1 LGKPGSARDPLW
13 YKDAIIYELH
23 VKTYAD
29 ANGDGVGDFD
39 GLIGKLGYLQ
49 RLGVTCLWL
58 LPFYESPRRDDGYDV
73 AHYERVHAEYGTLE
87 SFSRFLEAAHA
98 HQLQVITELVINHT
112 SDQHPWFK
120 AARLAPPGSSKRNFY
135 VWSDTDRRYPDA
147 RVIFRDAESSN
158 WEWDPL
164 AGAFFWHRFFRHQP
178 DLNYDNPRVRAA
190 VLKVMRFWLDRGV
203 DGLRLDAVS
212 HLYERDGTRCENLP
226 ETHAFLKE
234 MRADMDQRYASRV
247 LLAEANQWPAD
258 AQPYFGNDD
267 ECQMAF
273 HFPLMPRIFL
283 ALEREEARPIVDI
296 ITRTPTPPP
305 GCQWALFLRNHD
317 ELTLSA
323 VTDDERDAL
332 VEAYAADPRMQLNKG
347 IRRRLAPLLDNDR
360 ARIELAHAL
369 LFSLPGT
376 PVLYYGD
383 EIGMGDN
390 LQLSDRDGLRTPMQ
404 WSDDLNGGFSTASGR
419 RLVLPPIDDDVYG
432 YPAVNVARQE
442 RDPGSLLA
450 SISRLIAARRR
461 HAAFGRGSIEFLRCD
476 NPRVLT
482 FVRRLEGDAI
492 VIVANLSA
500 SVQSATIELP
510 APFAGAAVVELIDD
524 TPLAPVGS
532 GPYGLTLGP
541 HACYWLELSV

>member
-1 LGKPGSARDPLW
+1 MSARDALW

-73 AHYERVHAEYGTLE
+73 AHYERVHADYGTLE
-87 SFSRFLEAAHA
+87 SFARFVEAAHD

-112 SDQHPWFK
+112 SGQHPWFK

-135 VWSDTDRRYPDA
+135 VWSDTDQRYRDA

-164 AGAFFWHRFFRHQP
+164 AGAFYWHRFFRHQP
-178 DLNYDNPRVRAA
+178 DLNYDNPRVRRA

-212 HLYERDGTRCENLP
+212 HLYEREGTRCENLP

-234 MRADMDQRYASRV
+234 MRADMDRRYAGRV
-247 LLAEANQWPAD
+247 LLAEANQWPPD
-258 AQPYFGNDD
+258 EQPYFGNDD

-273 HFPLMPRIFL
+273 HFPLMPRVFL
-283 ALEREEARPIVDI
+283 ALEREEALPIVDI
-296 ITRTPTPPP
+296 ITRTPAPPP

-323 VTDDERDAL
+323 VTDEERDVL
-332 VEAYAADPRMQLNKG
+332 VEAYAPDPRMRLNSG
-347 IRRRLAPLLDNDR
+347 IRRRLAPLLNNDR
-360 ARIELAHAL
+360 RRIELAHAL

-404 WSDDLNGGFSTASGR
+404 WSDDLNGGFSGARGR
-419 RLVLPPIDDDVYG
+419 RLVLPPIDDAVYG
-432 YPAVNVARQE
+432 YQAVNVARQA
-442 RDPGSLLA
+442 RDPDSLLA
-450 SISRLIAARRR
+450 SISRLIAVRRR
-461 HAAFGRGSIEFLRCD
+461 HPAFGRGSIEFLPCN
-476 NPRVLT
+476 NPHVLT
-482 FVRRLEGDAI
+482 FVRRLEGDTI
-492 VIVANLSA
+492 VVVANLAA
-500 SVQSATIELP
+500 SIQFVAIDLP
-510 APFAGAAVVELIDD
+510 AASAGAAVVELIDD
-524 TPLAPVGS
+524 TPVPPVGS
-532 GPYGLTLGP
+532 SPYGVTLGP
-541 HACYWLELSV
+541 HACYWLALSA

>member
-1 LGKPGSARDPLW
+1 VRLRKPGSASDPLW

-73 AHYERVHAEYGTLE
+73 AHYERVHADYGTLE
-87 SFSRFLEAAHA
+87 SFSRFVEAAHA
-98 HQLQVITELVINHT
+98 HKLQVITELVINHT

-158 WEWDPL
+158 WEWDPI

-178 DLNYDNPRVRAA
+178 DLNYDNPRVRRA

-212 HLYERDGTRCENLP
+212 HLYEREGTRCENLP

-234 MRADMDQRYASRV
+234 MRAEMDRRYAGRV
-247 LLAEANQWPAD
+247 LLAEANQWPPD
-258 AQPYFGNDD
+258 AQPYFGDGD

-273 HFPLMPRIFL
+273 HFPLMPRVFL
-283 ALEREEARPIVDI
+283 ALEREEALPIVDI
-296 ITRTPTPPP
+296 ITRTPVPPP
-305 GCQWALFLRNHD
+305 GSQWALFLRNHD

-323 VTDDERDAL
+323 VTDDERDVL
-332 VEAYAADPRMQLNKG
+332 VEAYAADPRMRLNNG

-360 ARIELAHAL
+360 GRIELAHAL

-404 WSDDLNGGFSTASGR
+404 WSD
-419 RLVLPPIDDDVYG
+419 
-432 YPAVNVARQE
+432 VARQAC
-442 RDPGSLLA
+442 DPDSLLA
-450 SISRLIAARRR
+450 SISRLIAVRRR
-461 HAAFGRGSIEFLRCD
+461 HPAFGRGSIEFLRCD
-476 NPRVLT
+476 NPRVLS
-482 FVRRLEGDAI
+482 FVRRLEGDTI
-492 VIVANLSA
+492 VVVANLAA
-500 SVQSATIELP
+500 SVQPATIDLP
-510 APFAGAAVVELIDD
+510 APSAGAAVVELIDD
-524 TPLAPVGS
+524 TPLPPAGS
-532 GPYGLTLGP
+532 APYGLTLGP
-541 HACYWLELSV
+541 HACYWLGLSA